1 MLSRTHGSVY
11 PKTGHHHALEPPQ
24 KPDPTSN
31 LAVRVN
37 PAPRKRQE
45 FAARERI
52 DAQIHVPV
60 VLHRV
65 ESAADEL
72 GVRCGTRV
80 VLEAVLHLLGR
91 WKVVRDNRVRLYQ
104 VLEYFPADAR
114 KLTLKSVS
122 RNLKELHALEL
133 IDYRPAVGRSSY
145 GVLAIHP
152 RFLDGITALKR
163 DEDGRVIAR
172 ESTADELE
180 NVPFSRALTICR
192 QSITSLPSG
201 TDDSDPYV
209 PDTRPTRVGVPPKA
223 IQRVLHGLPETFS
236 GMTDK
241 LRWKLGAA
249 VGDRLKRGWTEE
261 QILANLAA
269 PMPEGVRDPGAL
281 GIWRLRH
288 NMIGAGPVL
297 AKVQRTYDELIAQR
311 RRSKHESQHAQAFV
325 RVCAELPPHM
335 IDALA
340 QAATSATQAKFGAA
354 SLRVARESMGSDVH
368 FEKAVVQAV
377 RMAKLRHPGMSAK
390 NAAKA
395 WLDEQRIKSAAFCE
409 PAPREDQWWMQP
421 GGGCVDC
428 GNPDAPTRTEMPLPT
443 PLCEDC
449 WDRVREE
456 FQVDLANCGH
466 VSAEDEILEG
476 ACA

>member
-1 MLSRTHGSVY
+1 M
-11 PKTGHHHALEPPQ
+11 
-24 KPDPTSN
+24 
-31 LAVRVN
+31 
-37 PAPRKRQE
+37 
-45 FAARERI
+45 
-52 DAQIHVPV
+52 
-60 VLHRV
+60 LHRV
-65 ESAADEL
+65 EAAADAL
-72 GVRCGTRV
+72 GVRHGTRT

-91 WKVVRDNRVRLYQ
+91 WNVVRDNRVRLYQ
-104 VLEYFPADAR
+104 VLEYFPIGAR

-122 RNLKELHALEL
+122 RILKDLHALEL

-163 DEDGRVIAR
+163 DEEGQVIAR
-172 ESTADELE
+172 ESSADELE

-192 QSITSLPSG
+192 QSITSLPSE
-201 TDDSDPYV
+201 TDAPDPYV

-223 IQRVLHGLPETFS
+223 IQRVLHALPQEFS
-236 GMTDK
+236 GVPAK
-241 LRWKLGAA
+241 VRWRLGSAIKE
-249 VGDRLKRGWTEE
+249 RLQRGWTEE

-269 PMPEGVRDPGAL
+269 PMPDSVRDPAAMGM
-281 GIWRLRH
+281 WRLRR

-297 AKVQRTYDELIAQR
+297 ATLQRTYDDLVAQR
-311 RRSKHESQHAQAFV
+311 RRTKHDTEHERAFAQVA
-325 RVCAELPPHM
+325 AELPAHL

-340 QAATSATQAKFGAA
+340 QAATSATQARFGAA
-354 SLRVARESMGSDVH
+354 SLRVARESMGSDMH

-377 RMAKLRHPGMSAK
+377 RMAKLRHPGTSA
-390 NAAKA
+390 NSAARA
-395 WLDEQRIKSAAFCE
+395 WLDEQRAKSAAFCE
-409 PAPREDQWWMQP
+409 PAPRDDQWWMKP

-456 FQVDLANCGH
+456 FQVDLANCAH
-466 VSAEDEILEG
+466 ISAEDEVLEG